1 MATRTVPGPDGVSDP
16 GSRGYAR
23 RMPDTPERD
32 APTPEDVERA
42 EEIAEEVGAE
52 NPDPQTRREAI
63 ELELEDEGISDAG
76 AAVGEHND

>member
-1 MATRTVPGPDGVSDP
+1 
-16 GSRGYAR
+16 
-23 RMPDTPERD
+23 MPDTPAPD
-32 APTPEDVERA
+32 APTPDEVERA
-42 EEIAEEVGAE
+42 EEVAEAVGAE